1 MPPDSFHLEVSLIPL
16 RTFASFA
23 FNGFLEQ
30 EMAKRPFTPEPPSAE
45 DADEEALL
53 RDALKGVAPLRN
65 PGKASLQ
72 RPPPAPT
79 PLQTLRDDEQVL
91 QDSLSDQMPMEIG
104 LESGEELVFLRN
116 GLSNQILKKL
126 RRGYWATQD
135 HLDLHGLRTEEARAL
150 LVSFLNDALKHGL
163 RCVRVVHG
171 KGLRSRNA
179 EPVLK
184 RKIGN
189 WLAQRDE
196 VLAFVQAR
204 PEDGG
209 GGAVMVLLK
218 AKTRNRGE
226 GRGARDEG

>member
-1 MPPDSFHLEVSLIPL
+1 MP
-16 RTFASFA
+16 
-23 FNGFLEQ
+23 
-30 EMAKRPFTPEPPSAE
+30 KRPVTPKVPAVE

-65 PGKASLQ
+65 PGKAILQ
-72 RPPPAPT
+72 RPPPAPI
-79 PLQTLRDDEQVL
+79 PVQTLRDDGQVL
-91 QDSLSDQMPMEIG
+91 QDSLSDRMPMEIG
-104 LESGEELVFLRN
+104 LETGEELVFLRN

-150 LVSFLNDALKHGL
+150 LVGFLNDALKHGL
-163 RCVRVVHG
+163 RCVRIVHG

-189 WLAQRDE
+189 WLDQRDE

-218 AKTRNRGE
+218 AKGKR
-226 GRGARDEG
+226 

>member
-1 MPPDSFHLEVSLIPL
+1 
-16 RTFASFA
+16 
-23 FNGFLEQ
+23 
-30 EMAKRPFTPEPPSAE
+30 MANRPAKPEAPSQP
-45 DADEEALL
+45 DADEDLL
-53 RDALKGVAPLRN
+53 REALKGVAPLRHS
-65 PGKASLQ
+65 GKASLQ
-72 RPPPAPT
+72 RPLPVPVPA
-79 PLQTLRDDEQVL
+79 QSLREDQQVL
-91 QDSLSDQMPMEIG
+91 QDSLSDHIPVEVG
-104 LESGEELVFLRN
+104 LEAGDELLFLRP

-135 HLDLHGLRTEEARAL
+135 HLDLHALRTDEARAL
-150 LVSFLNDALKHGL
+150 LVSFLNNALVHGL
-163 RCVRVVHG
+163 RCVRIVHG
-171 KGLRSRNA
+171 KGLRSKNA

-218 AKTRNRGE
+218 AHRKRNMTT
-226 GRGARDEG
+226 

>member
-1 MPPDSFHLEVSLIPL
+1 
-16 RTFASFA
+16 
-23 FNGFLEQ
+23 
-30 EMAKRPFTPEPPSAE
+30 MAKRPVSPEPTAAE
-45 DADEEALL
+45 PADEASLL
-53 RDALKGVAPLRN
+53 RDALKGVAPLRD

-72 RPPPAPT
+72 RPPPAPI
-79 PLQTLRDDEQVL
+79 PVQTLREDEQVL
-91 QDSLSDQMPMEIG
+91 QDSLSDRMPVEIG
-104 LESGEELVFLRN
+104 LETGDELVFLRN

-135 HLDLHGLRTEEARAL
+135 HLDLHGLRTEQARAL

-163 RCVRVVHG
+163 RCVRIVHG
-171 KGLRSRNA
+171 KGLRSKNA

-189 WLAQRDE
+189 WLGQRDE

-204 PEDGG
+204 AEDGG

-218 AKTRNRGE
+218 AKGTKRGE
-226 GRGARDEG
+226 GRGTRD

>member
-1 MPPDSFHLEVSLIPL
+1 MP
-16 RTFASFA
+16 
-23 FNGFLEQ
+23 
-30 EMAKRPFTPEPPSAE
+30 KRPVTPERPAAE
-45 DADEEALL
+45 HADEVALL
-53 RDALKGVAPLRN
+53 RDALKGVAPLRD
-65 PGKASLQ
+65 PGRASLQ
-72 RPPPAPT
+72 RPLPAPI
-79 PLQTLRDDEQVL
+79 PVQTLREDEQAL
-91 QDSLSDQMPMEIG
+91 RDSLSDQMPMEIG
-104 LESGEELVFLRN
+104 LETGEELVFLRN

-135 HLDLHGLRTEEARAL
+135 HLDLHGLRAEEARTL

-163 RCVRVVHG
+163 RCVRIVHG

-189 WLAQRDE
+189 WLGQRDE

-218 AKTRNRGE
+218 AK
-226 GRGARDEG
+226 GRKAEV

>member
-1 MPPDSFHLEVSLIPL
+1 MP
-16 RTFASFA
+16 
-23 FNGFLEQ
+23 
-30 EMAKRPFTPEPPSAE
+30 KRPLTPEVPAVE
-45 DADEEALL
+45 DADEDALL
-53 RDALKGVAPLRN
+53 RDALKGVAPLRD
-65 PGKASLQ
+65 PGRASLQ
-72 RPPPAPT
+72 RPPPAPI
-79 PLQTLRDDEQVL
+79 PVHTLREDKQVL
-91 QDSLSDQMPMEIG
+91 QDSLSDQMPMAIG
-104 LESGEELVFLRN
+104 LETGEELVFLRN

-163 RCVRVVHG
+163 RCVRIVHG

-189 WLAQRDE
+189 WLDQRDE

-204 PEDGG
+204 AEDGG

-218 AKTRNRGE
+218 AKSRNRGE
-226 GRGARDEG
+226 GRGPRGEG

>member
-1 MPPDSFHLEVSLIPL
+1 MP
-16 RTFASFA
+16 
-23 FNGFLEQ
+23 
-30 EMAKRPFTPEPPSAE
+30 KRPAKPESPAAK

-53 RDALKGVAPLRN
+53 RDALKGVAPLRD
-65 PGKASLQ
+65 PGRARLH
-72 RPPPAPT
+72 RPPPAPI
-79 PLQTLRDDEQVL
+79 PVQTLREDEQAL

-104 LESGEELVFLRN
+104 LETGEELMFLRN

-126 RRGYWATQD
+126 RRGHWATQD
-135 HLDLHGLRTEEARAL
+135 QLDLHGLRTEEARAL
-150 LVSFLNDALKHGL
+150 MVSFLNNALKQGL
-163 RCVRVVHG
+163 RCVRIVHG

-189 WLAQRDE
+189 WLGQRDE

-204 PEDGG
+204 AEDGG

-218 AKTRNRGE
+218 TK
-226 GRGARDEG
+226 GRKRD

>member
-1 MPPDSFHLEVSLIPL
+1 
-16 RTFASFA
+16 
-23 FNGFLEQ
+23 
-30 EMAKRPFTPEPPSAE
+30 MAKRPVIPEPPAE
-45 DADEEALL
+45 DPANDETLLREAL
-53 RDALKGVAPLRN
+53 RDVAPISD
-65 PGKASLQ
+65 PGKATLRRQPPRPIPVQ
-72 RPPPAPT
+72 R
-79 PLQTLRDDEQVL
+79 LRDDKQVL
-91 QDSLSDQMPMEIG
+91 QDSLSDQMPMEVG
-104 LESGEELVFLRN
+104 LETGEELVFLRN

-135 HLDLHGLRTEEARAL
+135 HLDLHGLRTEEARTL

-163 RCVRVVHG
+163 RCVRIVHG

-189 WLAQRDE
+189 WLYQRDE

-204 PEDGG
+204 AEDGG

-218 AKTRNRGE
+218 AK
-226 GRGARDEG
+226 GRKAEF

>member
-1 MPPDSFHLEVSLIPL
+1 MP
-16 RTFASFA
+16 
-23 FNGFLEQ
+23 
-30 EMAKRPFTPEPPSAE
+30 KRPVTPEVPAVE

-72 RPPPAPT
+72 RPPPAPV
-79 PLQTLRDDEQVL
+79 PAQTLRDDEQAL

-104 LESGEELVFLRN
+104 LETGEELVFLRN

-126 RRGYWATQD
+126 RRGFWATQD
-135 HLDLHGLRTEEARAL
+135 QLDLHGLHTEEARAL
-150 LVSFLNDALKHGL
+150 IVSFLNDALKHGL
-163 RCVRVVHG
+163 RCVRIVHG

-189 WLAQRDE
+189 WLGQRDE

-218 AKTRNRGE
+218 AKGKR
-226 GRGARDEG
+226 